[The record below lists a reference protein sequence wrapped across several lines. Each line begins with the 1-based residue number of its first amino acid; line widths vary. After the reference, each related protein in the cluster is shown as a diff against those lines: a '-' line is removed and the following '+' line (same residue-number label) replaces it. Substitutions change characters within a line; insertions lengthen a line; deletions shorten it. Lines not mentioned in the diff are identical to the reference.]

1 MQYLDL
7 LGLQQLW
14 TSAKAKF
21 ATKGTLANS
30 GITDGYSS
38 IETGTVV
45 PIRNIENGILADI
58 ITGSDNHKIKTQYV
72 SVDVTGGLATTSYVD
87 TKVGAVTV
95 PAYTLTKSTSTDYA
109 AVYHLQKDGA
119 NVGEAIN
126 IPKDMVV
133 ESGKVVW
140 GSYAD
145 GKFTPA
151 TDKTNATPYV
161 ELTLANSSANKIYIA
176 VADLVNEHQAG
187 TGISITNNTDGTRT
201 IGITNAL
208 NTKIDDSFVRFDV
221 AKGVDWKGNGIQ
233 MHKNSGSIHTL
244 LKAGEDESLVITD
257 ENVGST
263 KVPTITLNSTIRDEI
278 NTTKSTADTNKT
290 NLEALTKR
298 VDGIVATGGEANQ
311 NAYSNI
317 KVGSTTLA
325 ATSKTDTVVFTAGRS
340 ISVAGGTVGGNKSVS
355 VSHVVPTGA
364 AANTTG
370 FYKFATDSTG
380 HATNL
385 TAVAASDINA
395 LIGAHSLTLSNT
407 NATNDTAAITIGST
421 SYTVGPI
428 PLGNETDPAEGT
440 VRYILNH

>member
-38 IETGTVV
+38 IETGAVV
-45 PIRNIENGILADI
+45 PIKNLENGILADI
-58 ITGSDNHKIKTQYV
+58 TTGSDNHKLKATYIT
-72 SVDVTGGLATTSYVD
+72 VDVTGGLATTNYVD
-87 TKVGAVTV
+87 TKVGAVKV

-145 GKFTPA
+145 GTFTPA
-151 TDKTNATPYV
+151 TDKKNATPYV

-176 VADLVNEHQAG
+176 VADLVNEHKAG

-201 IGITNAL
+201 IGLTATYNTMVNAAV
-208 NTKIDDSFVRFDV
+208 KSFEIDAEHPSNFIART
-221 AKGVDWKGNGIQ
+221 
-233 MHKNSGSIHTL
+233 NSGTVGVFKLDPTL
-244 LKAGEDESLVITD
+244 VWQDMNERVLGLS
-257 ENVGST
+257 S
-263 KVPTITLNSTIRDEI
+263 TLNKTINDADLLS
-278 NTTKSTADTNKT
+278 KSNKT
-290 NLEALTKR
+290 GLDALTKR

-311 NAYSNI
+311 DAYSNI

-325 ATSKTDTVVFTAGRS
+325 ATSKTDTVAF
-340 ISVAGGTVGGNKSVS
+340 AGGTNISVSGSTAGGNKSVS
-355 VSHVVPTGA
+355 FSHAVPTGA
-364 AANTTG
+364 AAKTAG

-380 HATNL
+380 HATGL
-385 TAVAASDINA
+385 TAVAASDITA
-395 LIGAHSLTLSNT
+395 LIGAHSLTLSKT

-428 PLGNETDPAEGT
+428 PLGDETKPAEGT

>member
-38 IETGTVV
+38 IETGSVV

-58 ITGSDNHKIKTQYV
+58 ITGSNNHKIKTQYV
-72 SVDVTGGLATTSYVD
+72 SVDAAGGLATTSYVD
-87 TKVGAVTV
+87 TKVGAVKV

-109 AVYHLQKDGA
+109 AVYRLQKDGT

-145 GKFTPA
+145 GTFTPA
-151 TDKTNATPYV
+151 TDKKNATPYV
-161 ELTLANSSANKIYIA
+161 ELTLANSTANKIYIA
-176 VADLVNEHQAG
+176 VADLVNEHKAG
-187 TGISITNNTDGTRT
+187 TGIEITNNTDGTRT
-201 IGITNAL
+201 IGLTSAVNL
-208 NTKIDDSFVRFDV
+208 KINQSIHGFGVDADDSKALAALVN
-221 AKGVDWKGNGIQ
+221 AG
-233 MHKNSGSIHTL
+233 GSIPAFHVGDGLDINATETDAL
-244 LKAGEDESLVITD
+244 LKINDD
-257 ENVGST
+257 
-263 KVPTITLNSTIRDEI
+263 TIAKI
-278 NTTKSTADTNKT
+278 NTAKTQSDTNKT
-290 NLEALTKR
+290 NLDALIKR

-311 NAYSNI
+311 DAYSNI

-325 ATSKTDTVVFTAGRS
+325 ATSKTDTVEFAGS
-340 ISVAGGTVGGNKSVS
+340 SLISVTGSTDAGKKVTIVHSN
-355 VSHVVPTGA
+355 PTGA
-364 AANTTG
+364 AVKAAG
-370 FYKFATDSTG
+370 FYKFATDAAG
-380 HATNL
+380 HAINL
-385 TAVAASDINA
+385 TAVAASDITA
-395 LIGAHSLTLSNT
+395 LIGAHSLTLGKT
-407 NATNDTAAITIGST
+407 NATNDTVAITIGST

-428 PLGNETDPAEGT
+428 PLGDETNPAEGT

>member
-45 PIRNIENGILADI
+45 PIRNLENGILADI
-58 ITGSDNHKIKTQYV
+58 ITGSDNHKLKTTYV
-72 SVDVTGGLATTSYVD
+72 SVDSAGGLATTNYVD
-87 TKVGAVTV
+87 TKVGAVKV
-95 PAYTLTKSTSTDYA
+95 PVYTLTKSTSTNYA

-145 GKFTPA
+145 GTFTPA
-151 TDKTNATPYV
+151 TDKKDATPYV
-161 ELTLANSSANKIYIA
+161 ELTLANSTANKIYIA
-176 VADLVNEHQAG
+176 VADLVNEHKAG

-201 IGITNAL
+201 IGLTTTYATNINKSVKTFQKTTTGIAAITNDNKSIDIINPGDGIEFVADSDAL
-208 NTKIDDSFVRFDV
+208 AAVKINADTMTKINT
-221 AKGVDWKGNGIQ
+221 AKSQ
-233 MHKNSGSIHTL
+233 S
-244 LKAGEDESLVITD
+244 
-257 ENVGST
+257 
-263 KVPTITLNSTIRDEI
+263 
-278 NTTKSTADTNKT
+278 DTNKT
-290 NLEALTKR
+290 DITALTKR

-311 NAYSNI
+311 DAYSNI

-325 ATSKTDTVVFTAGRS
+325 ATSKTDTVEFAGTGMITVTAS
-340 ISVAGGTVGGNKSVS
+340 TAAGKKVTIIHGN
-355 VSHVVPTGA
+355 PTGA
-364 AANTTG
+364 ATKTAG
-370 FYKFATDSTG
+370 FYKFATDSAG
-380 HATNL
+380 HATGL
-385 TAVAASDINA
+385 TAVTASDITA
-395 LIGAHSLTLSNT
+395 LIGAHSLTLSKT
-407 NATNDTAAITIGST
+407 NAANDTAAITIGST

-428 PLGNETDPAEGT
+428 PLGNETNPAEGT

>member
-45 PIRNIENGILADI
+45 PIRNLENGILADI
-58 ITGSDNHKIKTQYV
+58 TTGSDNHKLKTTYV
-72 SVDVTGGLATTSYVD
+72 SVDSASGLATTSYVD
-87 TKVGAVTV
+87 TKVGAVKV

-140 GSYAD
+140 GSYSD
-145 GKFTPA
+145 GTFTPA
-151 TDKTNATPYV
+151 TDKKNATPYV
-161 ELTLANSSANKIYIA
+161 ELTLANSTANKIYIA
-176 VADLVNEHQAG
+176 VADLVNEHKAG
-187 TGISITNNTDGTRT
+187 TGIEITNNTDGTRT
-201 IGITNAL
+201 IALTATYNTMVNAAVKAFGTDAEHP
-208 NTKIDDSFVRFDV
+208 TKFI
-221 AKGVDWKGNGIQ
+221 AKT
-233 MHKNSGSIHTL
+233 NSGTVDVFTIGPNLSWQDTDPLTL
-244 LKAGEDESLVITD
+244 DVSDGLTD
-257 ENVGST
+257 MISNAD
-263 KVPTITLNSTIRDEI
+263 TLS
-278 NTTKSTADTNKT
+278 KTNKT
-290 NLEALTKR
+290 GLEALTKR

-311 NAYSNI
+311 DAYSNI

-325 ATSKTDTVVFTAGRS
+325 ATSKTDTVEFAGS
-340 ISVAGGTVGGNKSVS
+340 SMISVAGSTAAGKKVTIT
-355 VSHVVPTGA
+355 HDTPTGA
-364 AANTTG
+364 AAKTAG

-385 TAVAASDINA
+385 TAVAASDITA
-395 LIGAHSLTLSNT
+395 LIGAHSLTLSKT
-407 NATNDTAAITIGST
+407 NAANDTAAITIGST

-428 PLGNETDPAEGT
+428 PLGDETNPAEGT

>member
-38 IETGTVV
+38 IETGTVI
-45 PIRNIENGILADI
+45 PIRTLKNGILADI
-58 ITGSDNHKIKTQYV
+58 IAGSDNHKIKTQYV
-72 SVDVTGGLATTSYVD
+72 SVDAAGGLATTSYVD
-87 TKVGAVTV
+87 TKVGAVKV

-140 GSYAD
+140 GSYTD
-145 GKFTPA
+145 GTFTPA
-151 TDKTNATPYV
+151 TDKKNATPYV

-176 VADLVNEHQAG
+176 VADLVNEHKAG
-187 TGISITNNTDGTRT
+187 TGIEITNNTDGTRT
-201 IGITNAL
+201 IGITSAV
-208 NTKIDDSFVRFDV
+208 NTKIGKSVYDFDIDADTNDTVV
-221 AKGVDWKGNGIQ
+221 ARNNNDEYINVFKVADGLALTGK
-233 MHKNSGSIHTL
+233 SGSATL
-244 LKAGEDESLVITD
+244 MLS
-257 ENVGST
+257 
-263 KVPTITLNSTIRDEI
+263 NSTSDKI
-278 NTTKSTADTNKT
+278 NAADTQSKTNKT

-311 NAYSNI
+311 DAYSNI

-325 ATSKTDTVVFTAGRS
+325 ATSKTDTVEFAGTGL
-340 ISVAGGTVGGNKSVS
+340 ISVSGSTAAGKKVTIGHSN
-355 VSHVVPTGA
+355 PTGA
-364 AANTTG
+364 AVKAAG
-370 FYKFATDSTG
+370 FYKFATDAAG

-385 TAVAASDINA
+385 TAVAASDITA
-395 LIGAHSLTLSNT
+395 LIGAHSLTLSKT
-407 NATNDTAAITIGST
+407 NATNDTAAITIGGT

-428 PLGNETDPAEGT
+428 PLGDETDPVEGT

>member
-21 ATKGTLANS
+21 AAKGTLANS

-38 IETGTVV
+38 IETGSVT
-45 PIRNIENGILADI
+45 PIRNLENGILADI
-58 ITGSDNHKIKTQYV
+58 ATGSDPHKIKPVYV
-72 SVDVTGGLATTSYVD
+72 SVDSASGLASTSYVD
-87 TKVGAVTV
+87 TKVGAVKV
-95 PAYTLTKSTSTDYA
+95 SAYTITKSTSTDYA

-145 GKFTPA
+145 GTFTPA
-151 TDKTNATPYV
+151 TDKKNATPYV
-161 ELTLANSSANKIYIA
+161 ELTLANSTANKIYIA
-176 VADLVNEHQAG
+176 VADLVNEHKAG
-187 TGISITNNTDGTRT
+187 TGITITNNTDGTRT
-201 IGITNAL
+201 IGITDSL
-208 NTKIDDSFVRFDV
+208 NTKIGRSVSNFNVQGDSLIV
-221 AKGVDWKGNGIQ
+221 GVTNDGTALSMIESGDGITVG
-233 MHKNSGSIHTL
+233 KNIGGTPYIEIASDTMSAIDTANTQSI
-244 LKAGEDESLVITD
+244 
-257 ENVGST
+257 
-263 KVPTITLNSTIRDEI
+263 
-278 NTTKSTADTNKT
+278 TNKT
-290 NLEALTKR
+290 DIAALTKR

-311 NAYSNI
+311 DAYSNI

-325 ATSKTDTVVFTAGRS
+325 ATSKTDTVEFAGS
-340 ISVAGGTVGGNKSVS
+340 SMITVAGSTAAGKKVTITHNT
-355 VSHVVPTGA
+355 PTGA
-364 AANTTG
+364 AAKTAG

-385 TAVAASDINA
+385 TAVAARDITA
-395 LIGAHSLTLSNT
+395 LIGAHSLTLSKT
-407 NATNDTAAITIGST
+407 NAANDTAAITIGST

-428 PLGNETDPAEGT
+428 PLGNETNPAEGT

>member
-45 PIRNIENGILADI
+45 PIRDLENGILADI

-72 SVDVTGGLATTSYVD
+72 SVDAAGGLATTSYVN
-87 TKVGAVTV
+87 TKVGAVKV
-95 PAYTLTKSTSTDYA
+95 PAYTLTKSASTDYA

-140 GSYAD
+140 GSYTD
-145 GKFTPA
+145 GTFTSA
-151 TDKTNATPYV
+151 TDKKNATPYV

-176 VADLVNEHQAG
+176 VADLVNEHEAG

-201 IGITNAL
+201 IALTSTYATNINKSVKSFGGSKEAITATTNDGNTVIAFKMTGGIEGVQGQGDAGTWAIRVDEATRNQ
-208 NTKIDDSFVRFDV
+208 IDGAD
-221 AKGVDWKGNGIQ
+221 
-233 MHKNSGSIHTL
+233 TL
-244 LKAGEDESLVITD
+244 SK
-257 ENVGST
+257 
-263 KVPTITLNSTIRDEI
+263 
-278 NTTKSTADTNKT
+278 TNKT
-290 NLEALTKR
+290 NLDALTER

-311 NAYSNI
+311 DAYSNI
-317 KVGSTTLA
+317 KVGTTTLA
-325 ATSKTDTVVFTAGRS
+325 ATSKTDTVAFAGGRN
-340 ISVAGGTVGGNKSVS
+340 ISVAGSTANGNKSVS
-355 VSHVVPTGA
+355 FSHAVPTGA
-364 AANTTG
+364 AAKTAG

-385 TAVAASDINA
+385 TAVAASDITA
-395 LIGAHSLTLSNT
+395 LIGAHSLTLSKT
-407 NATNDTAAITIGST
+407 NAENDTAAITIGST

-428 PLGNETDPAEGT
+428 PLGNETDPAKGT

>member
-21 ATKGTLANS
+21 ATKGALANS

-38 IETGTVV
+38 IETGSVV
-45 PIRNIENGILADI
+45 PVRNLENGVLADI
-58 ITGSDNHKIKTQYV
+58 TTGSDNHKLKATYV
-72 SVDVTGGLATTSYVD
+72 SVDAAGGLATTSYVD
-87 TKVGAVTV
+87 TKVGAVKV

-145 GKFTPA
+145 GTFTPA
-151 TDKTNATPYV
+151 TDKKNATPYV
-161 ELTLANSSANKIYIA
+161 ELTLANSTANKIYIA
-176 VADLVNEHQAG
+176 VADLVNEHKAG
-187 TGISITNNTDGTRT
+187 TGIEITNNTDGTRT
-201 IGITNAL
+201 IGITNAVDL
-208 NTKIDDSFVRFDV
+208 KINQSIHGFGVQSTDSKALAALVN
-221 AKGVDWKGNGIQ
+221 AG
-233 MHKNSGSIHTL
+233 GSIPAFHVGDGLDINATKTDAL
-244 LKAGEDESLVITD
+244 LKINDD
-257 ENVGST
+257 
-263 KVPTITLNSTIRDEI
+263 TIAKI
-278 NTTKSTADTNKT
+278 NTAKSQSDTNKT

-311 NAYSNI
+311 DAYSNI

-325 ATSKTDTVVFTAGRS
+325 ATSKTDTVEFASSSMITVTGSTA
-340 ISVAGGTVGGNKSVS
+340 AGKKVTITHNI
-355 VSHVVPTGA
+355 PTGA
-364 AANTTG
+364 AAKTAG

-385 TAVAASDINA
+385 TAVAASDITA
-395 LIGAHSLTLSNT
+395 LIGAHSLTLSKT
-407 NATNDTAAITIGST
+407 NAANDTAAITIGST

-428 PLGNETDPAEGT
+428 PLGDATNPAEDT

>member
-38 IETGTVV
+38 IETGTVT
-45 PIRNIENGILADI
+45 PIRNLENGILADI
-58 ITGSDNHKIKTQYV
+58 STGSDNHKLKTVYV
-72 SVDVTGGLATTSYVD
+72 AVDSAGGLATTNYVD
-87 TKVGAVTV
+87 TKVGAVKV

-145 GKFTPA
+145 GVFTPA
-151 TDKTNATPYV
+151 TDKKDATPYV
-161 ELTLANSSANKIYIA
+161 ELTLANSTANKIYIA
-176 VADLVNEHQAG
+176 VADLVNEHKAG

-201 IGITNAL
+201 IAL
-208 NTKIDDSFVRFDV
+208 TSTYNTMVTAAVKAF
-221 AKGVDWKGNGIQ
+221 GVDAEHPTKLIA
-233 MHKNSGSIHTL
+233 KTNSGTVDVFKLTPDLEWTDTDSIPTL
-244 LKAGEDESLVITD
+244 EVSNGLKGM
-257 ENVGST
+257 
-263 KVPTITLNSTIRDEI
+263 I
-278 NTTKSTADTNKT
+278 NDADTLSKSNKT
-290 NLEALTKR
+290 NLDALTKR

-311 NAYSNI
+311 DAYSNI

-325 ATSKTDTVVFTAGRS
+325 ATSKTDTVEFAGS
-340 ISVAGGTVGGNKSVS
+340 GLISVAGSTAAGKKVTIGHSN
-355 VSHVVPTGA
+355 PTGA
-364 AANTTG
+364 AVKAAG
-370 FYKFATDSTG
+370 FYKFATDAAG
-380 HATNL
+380 HATGL
-385 TAVAASDINA
+385 TAVAASDITA
-395 LIGAHSLTLSNT
+395 LIGAHSLTLSKT
-407 NATNDTAAITIGST
+407 NAANDTAAITIGST

-428 PLGNETDPAEGT
+428 PLGDSTNPAEGT
-440 VRYILNH
+440 VHYILNH

>member
-45 PIRNIENGILADI
+45 PIRNLENGILADI

-72 SVDVTGGLATTSYVD
+72 SVDAAGGLATTSYVD
-87 TKVGAVTV
+87 TKVGAVKV

-145 GKFTPA
+145 GTFTPA
-151 TDKTNATPYV
+151 TDKKNATPYV

-176 VADLVNEHQAG
+176 VADLVNEHKAG
-187 TGISITNNTDGTRT
+187 TGIEITNNTDGTRT
-201 IGITNAL
+201 IGITNAVDL
-208 NTKIDDSFVRFDV
+208 KINQSIHGFGVQSTDSKALAALVN
-221 AKGVDWKGNGIQ
+221 AG
-233 MHKNSGSIHTL
+233 GSIPAFHVGDGLDINATKTDAL
-244 LKAGEDESLVITD
+244 LKINDD
-257 ENVGST
+257 
-263 KVPTITLNSTIRDEI
+263 TIAKI
-278 NTTKSTADTNKT
+278 NTAKSQSDTNKT

-311 NAYSNI
+311 DAYSNI

-325 ATSKTDTVVFTAGRS
+325 ATSKTDTVEFAGS
-340 ISVAGGTVGGNKSVS
+340 GVISVTGSTAAGKKVTIIHAN
-355 VSHVVPTGA
+355 PTGA
-364 AANTTG
+364 AVKAAG
-370 FYKFATDSTG
+370 FYKFATDAAG

-385 TAVAASDINA
+385 TAVAASDITA
-395 LIGAHSLTLSNT
+395 LIGAHSLTLSKT
-407 NATNDTAAITIGST
+407 NAANDTAAITIGST

-428 PLGNETDPAEGT
+428 PLGDATNPAEGT

>member
-38 IETGTVV
+38 IETGTVIPV
-45 PIRNIENGILADI
+45 RNLENGILADI
-58 ITGSDNHKIKTQYV
+58 ITGSDNHKIKTHYV
-72 SVDVTGGLATTSYVD
+72 SFDDAGGLATTNYVD

-109 AVYHLQKDGA
+109 AVYYLQKDGA

-145 GKFTPA
+145 GVFTPA
-151 TDKTNATPYV
+151 TDKENATPYV
-161 ELTLANSSANKIYIA
+161 ELTLANSTANKIYIA
-176 VADLVNEHQAG
+176 VADLVNEHKAG
-187 TGISITNNTDGTRT
+187 TGIEITNNTDGTRT

-208 NTKIDDSFVRFDV
+208 NTNINKSLNGFGKAADS
-221 AKGVDWKGNGIQ
+221 
-233 MHKNSGSIHTL
+233 TL
-244 LKAGEDESLVITD
+244 LAYTNDGNSVSVFKPGDSLNLSGVGTSED
-257 ENVGST
+257 
-263 KVPTITLNSTIRDEI
+263 PYTLNITTDVTTKI
-278 NTTKSTADTNKT
+278 NTAKSQSDTNKT
-290 NLEALTKR
+290 DLEALTKR

-311 NAYSNI
+311 DAYSNI

-325 ATSKTDTVVFTAGRS
+325 ATSKTDTVEFAGS
-340 ISVAGGTVGGNKSVS
+340 SMITVTGDNAAGKKVTII
-355 VSHVVPTGA
+355 HDTPTGA
-364 AANTTG
+364 AANTAG

-380 HATNL
+380 HATDL
-385 TAVAASDINA
+385 TAVAASDITA
-395 LIGAHSLTLSNT
+395 LIGAHSLTLSKT
-407 NATNDTAAITIGST
+407 NAANDTAAITIGST

-428 PLGNETDPAEGT
+428 PLGDETNPAEDT

>member
-45 PIRNIENGILADI
+45 PIRNLENGILADI

-72 SVDVTGGLATTSYVD
+72 SVDAAGGLATTSYVN
-87 TKVGAVTV
+87 TKVGAVKV

-145 GKFTPA
+145 GTFTPA
-151 TDKTNATPYV
+151 TDKKNATPYI

-176 VADLVNEHQAG
+176 VADLVNEHKAG

-201 IGITNAL
+201 IALTSTYATNINKSVKSFGGSQEAITATTNDGNTVIAFEMTGGIEGVQGQG
-208 NTKIDDSFVRFDV
+208 NTGTWAIR
-221 AKGVDWKGNGIQ
+221 VDEATRNQIEG
-233 MHKNSGSIHTL
+233 
-244 LKAGEDESLVITD
+244 
-257 ENVGST
+257 
-263 KVPTITLNSTIRDEI
+263 
-278 NTTKSTADTNKT
+278 ADTLSKSNKT
-290 NLEALTKR
+290 DLDALTKR

-311 NAYSNI
+311 DAYSNI

-325 ATSKTDTVVFTAGRS
+325 ATSKTDTVEFAGAGL
-340 ISVAGGTVGGNKSVS
+340 ISVSGSTAAGKKVTINHSN
-355 VSHVVPTGA
+355 PTGA
-364 AANTTG
+364 AVKAAG
-370 FYKFATDSTG
+370 FYKFATDAAG

-385 TAVAASDINA
+385 TAVAASDITA
-395 LIGAHSLTLSNT
+395 LIGAHSLTLSKT

-428 PLGNETDPAEGT
+428 PLGENTNPAEGT

>member
-38 IETGTVV
+38 IETGSVV
-45 PIRNIENGILADI
+45 PIRNLENGILADI
-58 ITGSDNHKIKTQYV
+58 TTGSDNHKLKTTYV
-72 SVDVTGGLATTSYVD
+72 SVDGAGGLATTSYVD
-87 TKVGAVTV
+87 TKVGAVKV
-95 PAYTLTKSTSTDYA
+95 PVYTLTKSTSTDYA

-140 GSYAD
+140 GSYSD
-145 GKFTPA
+145 GTFTPA
-151 TDKTNATPYV
+151 TDKKNATPYV
-161 ELTLANSSANKIYIA
+161 ELTLANSTANKIYIA
-176 VADLVNEHQAG
+176 VADLVNEHKAG
-187 TGISITNNTDGTRT
+187 TGIKITNNTDGTRT
-201 IGITNAL
+201 IGITDAVNLKINQSIHGFGVHDTDSKALAALVNAGESIPAFHVGDGL
-208 NTKIDDSFVRFDV
+208 DINATKTDALLKINDDTIAKIDT
-221 AKGVDWKGNGIQ
+221 AKSQ
-233 MHKNSGSIHTL
+233 S
-244 LKAGEDESLVITD
+244 
-257 ENVGST
+257 
-263 KVPTITLNSTIRDEI
+263 
-278 NTTKSTADTNKT
+278 DTNKT

-311 NAYSNI
+311 DAYSNI

-325 ATSKTDTVVFTAGRS
+325 ATSKTDTVEFAGS
-340 ISVAGGTVGGNKSVS
+340 GLISVAGSTAAGKKVTIGHSN
-355 VSHVVPTGA
+355 PTGA
-364 AANTTG
+364 AVKSAG
-370 FYKFATDSTG
+370 FYKFATDAAG
-380 HATNL
+380 HATGL
-385 TAVAASDINA
+385 TAVAASDITA
-395 LIGAHSLTLSNT
+395 LIGAHSLTLSKT
-407 NATNDTAAITIGST
+407 NAANDTAAITIGST

-428 PLGNETDPAEGT
+428 PLGDETNPAEGT

>member
-38 IETGTVV
+38 IETGTVI
-45 PIRNIENGILADI
+45 PIRNLENGILADI
-58 ITGSDNHKIKTQYV
+58 STGSNNHKLKTVYV
-72 SVDVTGGLATTSYVD
+72 SVDGAGGLATTNYVN
-87 TKVGAVTV
+87 TKVGAVKV

-145 GKFTPA
+145 GTFTPA
-151 TDKTNATPYV
+151 TDKKNATPYV
-161 ELTLANSSANKIYIA
+161 ELTLANSTANKIYIA
-176 VADLVNEHQAG
+176 VADLVNEHKAG
-187 TGISITNNTDGTRT
+187 TGIEITNNTDGTRT
-201 IGITNAL
+201 IGLDKETNG
-208 NTKIDDSFVRFDV
+208 KILSGIGTFTTADQQLVGINNNNDDIPVLTTDDSLTIKFDDS
-221 AKGVDWKGNGIQ
+221 A
-233 MHKNSGSIHTL
+233 
-244 LKAGEDESLVITD
+244 
-257 ENVGST
+257 
-263 KVPTITLNSTIRDEI
+263 KVPIIGLSTTIKNTV

-325 ATSKTDTVVFTAGRS
+325 ATSKTDTVEFAGS
-340 ISVAGGTVGGNKSVS
+340 SMITVAGSTAAGKKVRIT
-355 VSHVVPTGA
+355 HDIPTGA
-364 AANTTG
+364 AAKTAG
-370 FYKFATDSTG
+370 FYKFATDAAG
-380 HATNL
+380 HATGL
-385 TAVAASDINA
+385 TAVAASDITA
-395 LIGAHSLTLSNT
+395 LIGAHSLTLSKT
-407 NATNDTAAITIGST
+407 NAANDTAAITIGST

-428 PLGNETDPAEGT
+428 PLGDETNPAEGT
-440 VRYILNH
+440 VRYILNQ

>member
-21 ATKGTLANS
+21 ATKGALANS

-38 IETGTVV
+38 IETGSVV
-45 PIRNIENGILADI
+45 SIRNLENGVLADI
-58 ITGSDNHKIKTQYV
+58 TTGSDNHKLKATYV
-72 SVDVTGGLATTSYVD
+72 SVDAAGGLATTSYVD
-87 TKVGAVTV
+87 TKVGAVKV

-145 GKFTPA
+145 GTFTPA
-151 TDKTNATPYV
+151 TDKKNATPYV
-161 ELTLANSSANKIYIA
+161 ELTLANSTANKIYIA
-176 VADLVNEHQAG
+176 VADLVNEHKAG
-187 TGISITNNTDGTRT
+187 TGIEITNNTDGTRT
-201 IGITNAL
+201 IGITNAVDL
-208 NTKIDDSFVRFDV
+208 KINQSIHGFGVQSTDSKALAALVN
-221 AKGVDWKGNGIQ
+221 AG
-233 MHKNSGSIHTL
+233 GSIPAFHVGDGLDINATKTDAL
-244 LKAGEDESLVITD
+244 LKINDD
-257 ENVGST
+257 
-263 KVPTITLNSTIRDEI
+263 TIAKI
-278 NTTKSTADTNKT
+278 NTAKSQSDTNKT

-311 NAYSNI
+311 DAYSNI

-325 ATSKTDTVVFTAGRS
+325 ATSKTDTVEFAGS
-340 ISVAGGTVGGNKSVS
+340 SMITVAGSTAAGKKVTIT
-355 VSHVVPTGA
+355 HDTPTGA
-364 AANTTG
+364 AAKTAG

-385 TAVAASDINA
+385 TAVAASDITA
-395 LIGAHSLTLSNT
+395 LIGAHSLTLSKT
-407 NATNDTAAITIGST
+407 NAANDTAAITIGST

-428 PLGNETDPAEGT
+428 PLGDATNPAEGT